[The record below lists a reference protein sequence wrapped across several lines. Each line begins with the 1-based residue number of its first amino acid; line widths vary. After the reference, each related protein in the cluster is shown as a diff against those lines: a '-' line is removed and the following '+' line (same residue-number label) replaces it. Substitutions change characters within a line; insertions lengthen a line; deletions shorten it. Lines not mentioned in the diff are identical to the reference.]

1 MTEKSNGMSR
11 RGLLAGGAAVGLAA
25 PALIGPAI
33 AQGQVKWRVQSHWP
47 KASVSFDDSLGVL
60 AKLLEERTDGAFQME
75 LYGAG
80 EFAKGPEIFNIVKR
94 GVVEMGTG
102 SASYYENEGTCAGF
116 AYGIPGTLRN
126 ALEQM
131 HLIKNL
137 GVEQLFAEELLEHG
151 IIYKSEKAYP
161 TELVLSKPVNSVDEF
176 RELKLRSSGT
186 MLSYLSAAGAS
197 ASYIPGSELYQAL
210 ASGVVDGAHWGAAQG
225 AKSMSLWEVAKH
237 HYRPPLGFTDDA
249 WIFNADAVEALPDDI
264 RGVFEAAVETRYF
277 LRSAEYMHLE
287 AQALSDGINNMGV
300 TEEQFPEDVLALFA
314 EASNDII
321 ATEAEKSE
329 RAAKCG
335 DALVGLMKDLGY
347 A

>member
-1 MTEKSNGMSR
+1 MTDKPMGMNR
-11 RGLLAGGAAVGLAA
+11 RAVLAGGAAAGLAA
-25 PALIGPAI
+25 PAMIGPAI

-60 AKLLEERTDGAFQME
+60 AKLLDEQTDGAFKME

-102 SASYYENEGTCAGF
+102 SASYYENEGTCSGF
-116 AYGIPGTLRN
+116 AYGIPGTFRS

-131 HLIKNL
+131 HYIKNL
-137 GVEQLFAEELLEHG
+137 GVEELFASELMEHG
-151 IIYKSEKAYP
+151 VIYKAEKAYP
-161 TELVLSKPVNSVDEF
+161 TELVLNKKISSVDEF
-176 RELKLRSSGT
+176 KELKLRSSGT

-225 AKSMSLWEVAKH
+225 AQSMSLWEVAKH
-237 HYRPPLGFTDDA
+237 HYKPSLGFTDDA
-249 WIFNADAVEALPDDI
+249 WIFNADAVEALPADI
-264 RGVFEAAVETRYF
+264 RLVFESLVEQRYF

-287 AQALSDGINNMGV
+287 AKSLTTGVEELGV
-300 TEEQFPEDVLALFA
+300 TVERFPDDVLELFTQA
-314 EASNDII
+314 TKDII
-321 ATEAEKSE
+321 AAEAAKSE
-329 RAAKCG
+329 KAATCA
-335 DALVGLMKDLGY
+335 DRLQTLLTDLGY